1 MVESDDSDFDEI
13 KDSWRN
19 PYLAARDKVK
29 ALIFLIDDQT
39 VAILQYINDYNEQQ
53 KKKTP
58 EDRKGL
64 TKDMV
69 AREMYAEGV
78 CSRLT
83 TLRILRDLLF
93 DEIIIHTK
101 EKRKTFARLEINKDV
116 NWEQLRKDVIISQV
130 KKALLPFNKIADKGE
145 LNIRV
150 SWNRKGL
157 PEIDIY
163 PITTIDT
170 HEKSVKKNLKNQI
183 SLLLLL
189 NINSVI
195 L

>member
-1 MVESDDSDFDEI
+1 MASKE
-13 KDSWRN
+13 R
-19 PYLAARDKVK
+19 VK
-29 ALIFLIDDQT
+29 TLIFLIDDQT

-53 KKKTP
+53 KQKNP

-93 DEIIIHTK
+93 DEIIIDKK
-101 EKRKTFARLEINKDV
+101 EKKKTFARLEINKDI
-116 NWEQLRKDVIISQV
+116 NWEELRKEILISQV
-130 KKALLPFNKIADKGE
+130 KKALAPFNKIADKGE
-145 LNIRV
+145 LNIQV

-163 PITTIDT
+163 PISKIDT
-170 HEKSVKKNLKNQI
+170 FEKSAKKDKEK
-183 SLLLLL
+183 SD
-189 NINSVI
+189 
-195 L
+195 